1 MNCEVKGFL
10 FFDYAVESMID
21 TNSSK
26 KFLVR
31 TVFELTTN
39 ENYYETMYSQSV
51 GSIDIAIK
59 SICKNRTFSEVCEIA
74 ALCNVLQCNIRSVYP
89 RIDFSPDYMTLWDS
103 VFTPVPS
110 VIASCSIAILWSHMD
125 NENDVRAMNNGT
137 WSPNHFVPLLLPNNI
152 PAESEGYNNQSTLV
166 HVVSHSARN

>member
-1 MNCEVKGFL
+1 MRGFL
-10 FFDYAVESMID
+10 FFSYAVESMID
-21 TNSSK
+21 TNFSK
-26 KFLVR
+26 IFLVR
-31 TVFELTTN
+31 TIVELTTN

-59 SICKNRTFSEVCEIA
+59 SICKNRTFSEVYEIA

-103 VFTPVPS
+103 VFTPVPPG
-110 VIASCSIAILWSHMD
+110 IASCSIAILWSHMN
-125 NENDVRAMNNGT
+125 NENVVRAMNNGT

-152 PAESEGYNNQSTLV
+152 PTESEGYNNQSTLV
-166 HVVSHSARN
+166 HVVSHSSRD